1 MLRRFL
7 LAVATVAL
15 LAPASAL
22 AHKRADFVPPFR
34 VAGTNGYEVEAYTV
48 AEDRNGDPAVTI
60 SIWNRRSQTIYVA
73 PGRVESDGYS
83 ADFGR
88 FGSIDVH
95 YEELP
100 PRKVKDCRGRE
111 REELAGRITGS
122 IDFHG
127 ERHFT
132 EVDYPWL
139 DTRPVSQYDSI
150 CWVVDEGGGGARLN
164 GLSRWGEASAFA
176 NGRGGRVRFAATAVN
191 SLGRM
196 TIYRFLQ
203 VFGPAKDFVW
213 SRQLTSARITPPAPF
228 HGSASFHVK
237 PGDYELGR
245 FQGDLTV
252 DFPGFRGYP
261 LTTKP
266 TLGVIKPGG
275 CRVRGSHRLGPPV
288 LCF

>member
-1 MLRRFL
+1 MLS
-7 LAVATVAL
+7 L
-15 LAPASAL
+15 LAPASAV
-22 AHKRADFVPPFR
+22 AHPPVDFIPPFR
-34 VAGTNGYEVEAYTV
+34 VAGTNGYEVEAY
-48 AEDRNGDPAVTI
+48 AEPEGRDGKPTVTI
-60 SIWNRRSQTIYVA
+60 SIWDGNTQTIYVA
-73 PGRVESDGYS
+73 PGRVEWNGYS
-83 ADFGR
+83 ANFGR
-88 FGSIDVH
+88 FGSIDIH

-100 PRKVKDCRGRE
+100 QRKVKDCYGRE

-139 DTRPVSQYDSI
+139 ETRPVSQYESI
-150 CWVVDEGGGGARLN
+150 CWVVDEGGGGARLD

-176 NGRGGRVRFAATAVN
+176 NGRGGRVRFGATAVN
-191 SLGRM
+191 SLGPM
-196 TIYRFLQ
+196 TIYRYLQ

-213 SRQLTSARITPPAPF
+213 SRHLTSARITPPTPF

-245 FQGDLTV
+245 FQGNLTV

-266 TLGVIKPGG
+266 TLGVIKSGG
-275 CRVRGSHRLGPPV
+275 CRVRGSHRPGPPI
-288 LCF
+288 LCL